1 MALSNTQQ
9 LDRNPLTLSQL
20 RRRRR
25 FFLAGLLVA
34 VLLSCDRQSPPIVS
48 YIAAKD
54 QPTTLT
60 WTNPDGWHLHGGD
73 NDLPLAT
80 LVPPQ
85 GQGAFRVTVS
95 RLSGDAG
102 GMLANVNRWRRQMN
116 LSPVDE
122 EGLAMFIAPA
132 QNQQLDGVIVDMS
145 TPKTTQ
151 AEQQRLRTLAALF
164 EYAGQTWFFKV
175 QQAVPIEPVHE
186 QQFHQIVQSVKPGEL
201 PVSSAVGE
209 SVQGQSAPESGQA
222 RSFKVGPVRG
232 IIPAGW
238 QLDPTPR
245 PIRLITFLIGP
256 RPQQAQVAITRFPG
270 DVGGDLA
277 NINRWRRQV
286 GLPSIVD
293 LSEQQGADITI
304 AQLPAKAYHFLAPG
318 NEAQRPAILVT
329 GLRRGQ
335 LSWFFK
341 MTGPADVIQQ
351 QVDPFLRF
359 IRSIEFSKEDS
370 DA

>member
-1 MALSNTQQ
+1 MGLFVVAL
-9 LDRNPLTLSQL
+9 L
-20 RRRRR
+20 
-25 FFLAGLLVA
+25 G
-34 VLLSCDRQSPPIVS
+34 CDRQPPSITS

-60 WTNPDGWHLHGGD
+60 WVNPDGWHLHDGD
-73 NDLPLAT
+73 NDVPLAT

-102 GMLANVNRWRRQMN
+102 GLLANVNRWRRQMN
-116 LSPVDE
+116 LSPVDD
-122 EGLAMFIAPA
+122 EGLSMFIAPA
-132 QNQQLDGVIVDMS
+132 QNQQLDGVLVDMI
-145 TPKTTQ
+145 TPATKPT
-151 AEQQRLRTLAALF
+151 EQQRLRTLAALF
-164 EYAGQTWFFKV
+164 QYAGQTWFFKV
-175 QQAVPIEPVHE
+175 QQAVPIEPVYE

-201 PVSSAVGE
+201 PVSSAIDE
-209 SVQGQSAPESGQA
+209 LIHGQSAVESNQA

-232 IIPAGW
+232 IIPVGW
-238 QLDPTPR
+238 QPDATPR
-245 PIRLITFLIGP
+245 PIRLITFLVGP

-286 GLPSIVD
+286 GLPSILD
-293 LSEQQGADITI
+293 LSEQQEADVTI
-304 AQLPAKAYHFLAPG
+304 AQLPAKVYHFLAPG
-318 NEAQRPAILVT
+318 SEAQRPSILIAS
-329 GLRRGQ
+329 LRRDQ

-359 IRSIEFSKEDS
+359 IRSIEFSKEDG